1 MNHPTSSRPALLPDG
16 HAAGLRAAVAA
27 DPAAPIVVGVQGAG
41 GFGKT
46 TLLTQLART
55 YEAAGVPVLSVSTLD
70 RAVEG
75 AEGAVLVDD
84 AHRLDD
90 EVLAKL
96 REIAA
101 KPGARLLVGY
111 RPGPRGEALA
121 ALIGDLGAPV
131 QLAPLGVEEI
141 AEQTAGAPLD
151 WIGWV
156 QTQTGG
162 VPRYVTRLL
171 AAAEPGVAKLPARA
185 LDVFAHDL
193 DQLGETGWECAT
205 AMAVGAMPHPD
216 LLATVLDLD
225 PRQVGAALSA
235 VRLAGMVNA
244 EDNLLPIVR
253 AAVLRLG
260 NWDRRLRIT
269 RRLVELQ
276 MDRNGPVLP
285 LIAPLLDAPMAL
297 LPEATLASAFER
309 AGDEALQVAPRLA
322 PKLLAAAVSAGSS
335 AASLLARQARAAAVA
350 GDLDEALRLA
360 DEVIVDERAPQ
371 RELGAQVAAGVLAHR
386 GLLERSAEMCR
397 WSADQLRWP
406 GDRSYAA
413 VGLIGAGRLA
423 DAEKVLES
431 SEETGPPTSSTGA
444 ATQLASG
451 VRESVAGSAT
461 GALSTLVRAASLIE
475 PKGTAPVPDSPAAL
489 AALVALHCGELDVAE
504 STLDKVLES
513 GAGGALLQN
522 RHRLLAAWLPL
533 VRGDTITARA
543 KVPPVAENAVR
554 DRLMAVAI
562 AAGIASRDND
572 MAMLA
577 NARTLA
583 RQVVA
588 EHTVDLF
595 SLLPLGEL
603 VVAAA
608 RLRDLDWIE
617 PYLTEA
623 ESLLERLGNPPLW
636 TAMLRWKRLQAAIVL
651 EEPGEMRVFAAG
663 LTEFA
668 EHNPLAAAMAEA
680 AAMWLRVLDGEVDHE
695 RTENAAR
702 ALHAAGMAW
711 DGARLA
717 GQAALRTSDRPAML
731 ALLECARSLQG
742 KPQRP
747 RAVQTSGTDAELLS
761 EREKEVAE
769 LVVAGLTYKQVGKRL
784 FISAK
789 TVEHHISRIKQRL
802 GCTNRE
808 ALLTRLRELVAT

>member
-1 MNHPTSSRPALLPDG
+1 MNHPSTTRPALLPEG
-16 HAAGLRAAVAA
+16 RAAGLRSAVAA
-27 DPAAPIVVGVQGAG
+27 DPAAPIVAGIQGAG

-46 TLLTQLART
+46 TLLTQLAKT
-55 YEAAGVPVLSVSTLD
+55 YEAAGVPVLGVHALD
-70 RAVEG
+70 RAEQ
-75 AEGAVLVDD
+75 GAVLVDD

-90 EVLAKL
+90 EVLIRL

-111 RPGPRGEALA
+111 RPGPRGRALGE
-121 ALIGDLGAPV
+121 LIDELGTPV
-131 QLAPLGVEEI
+131 QLAPLGVDEI
-141 AEQTAGAPLD
+141 AERTDGAPLD

-162 VPRYVTRLL
+162 VPRYVARLL
-171 AAAEPGVAKLPARA
+171 SAAAPGETRLPARA
-185 LDVFAHDL
+185 LDLFGHDL
-193 DQLGETGWECAT
+193 DQLGEQGWECAT

-216 LLATVLDLD
+216 LLAAVLDLRAD
-225 PRQVGAALSA
+225 QVGAALSA
-235 VRLAGMVNA
+235 MRLAGMVNA
-244 EDNLLPIVR
+244 EDALLPIVR

-276 MDRNGPVLP
+276 MSRGGPVLP
-285 LIAPLLDAPMAL
+285 LVAPLLDAPMAL

-322 PKLLAAAVSAGSS
+322 PKLLAAAASAGSS
-335 AASLLARQARAAAVA
+335 ASALRARQARAAAVA
-350 GDLDEALRLA
+350 GDLDEALRLS
-360 DEVIVDERAPQ
+360 DQVIVDELAPQ

-397 WSADQLRWP
+397 WSTEKLRWP

-413 VGLIGAGRLA
+413 VGLIGSGRLA
-423 DAEKVLES
+423 DAEEVLA
-431 SEETGPPTSSTGA
+431 TADDAGPPTSSTGA
-444 ATQLASG
+444 AAQLASG
-451 VRESVAGSAT
+451 VRESVVGTAA
-461 GALSTLVRAASLIE
+461 GALSSLVRAASLVE
-475 PKGTAPVPDSPAAL
+475 PRSSAPVPDSPASL

-533 VRGDTITARA
+533 LRGDTITARA
-543 KVPPVAENAVR
+543 KVPAVAENAVR
-554 DRLMAVAI
+554 DRLTAVAI

-572 MAMLA
+572 MTMLA

-608 RLRDLDWIE
+608 RLRDQEWIE
-617 PYLTEA
+617 PYLAEA
-623 ESLLERLGNPPLW
+623 EALLERLGNPPLW

-651 EEPGEMRVFAAG
+651 EDPREMHLLAG
-663 LTEFA
+663 GLAEFA
-668 EHNPLAAAMAEA
+668 EHNQLASAMAEA
-680 AAMWLRVLDGEVDHE
+680 AEVWLQVLSGEVDHE
-695 RTENAAR
+695 RTENASR
-702 ALHAAGMAW
+702 ALHVAGLAW

-717 GQAALRTSDRPAML
+717 GQAALRTTDRRAML

-761 EREKEVAE
+761 AREKEVAE

-802 GCTNRE
+802 GCANRE
-808 ALLTRLRELVAT
+808 ELLTRLRELVGTPPG